1 MGTFPVEPHVIDLF
15 WARNLGLR
23 RRELAPNFPNI
34 ARGLFLTC
42 QVSSVARPSHHALHD
57 YIAIVMAS
65 KKDLRRPDLSKSPRE
80 EATIHLESCV
90 VANILPVIPYEAPV
104 VKEGA
109 TDFGS
114 AMSST
119 IPMAAMFTRNKYI
132 GW

>member
-23 RRELAPNFPNI
+23 RHELAPNFPNI

-42 QVSSVARPSHHALHD
+42 QLSSVARPSHHALHD
-57 YIAIVMAS
+57 YIAIAMAS

-90 VANILPVIPYEAPV
+90 WLTSSQSFPTKLQLSRRARQ
-104 VKEGA
+104 
-109 TDFGS
+109 TS
-114 AMSST
+114 A
-119 IPMAAMFTRNKYI
+119 AR
-132 GW
+132 